1 MGVAV
6 TLLALIYTVHVL
18 VWWQV
23 LSLIL
28 GGHDVVIVGLLVAAH
43 FWFILYRAERLLRI
57 AAERTNKEQ
66 GG

>member
-1 MGVAV
+1 MRFMCSYGGRYS
-6 TLLALIYTVHVL
+6 ALF
-18 VWWQV
+18 
-23 LSLIL
+23 L

>member
-1 MGVAV
+1 MRGVFVAL
-6 TLLALIYTVHVL
+6 TLIYTVHVL

-43 FWFILYRAERLLRI
+43 FGFMFYRISGSE
-57 AAERTNKEQ
+57 
-66 GG
+66 